1 MTNNLKAERT
11 LTAEE
16 LQAIID
22 GCEGLPEGPY
32 SAHDHEADL
41 LDGKG
46 RWMALWH
53 GDPIWHHFAR
63 MDPQTVKAMAL
74 ELLALRSQSIS
85 TQQPMGQVTDEMAK
99 RASDFL
105 WNNVGLMDFAHAT
118 GPDDLDE
125 IMKSAISA
133 AGMWGTS
140 ERDMANRAR
149 QFLAAL
155 GEEK

>member
-11 LTAEE
+11 LTADE

-74 ELLALRSQSIS
+74 ELLALRSQPLS
-85 TQQPMGQVTDEMAK
+85 TQQPMGEPVLWRVKDYADDWIFVRTREAAEEAAAHGNLIQPLSKSNPNTPERNDE
-99 RASDFL
+99 
-105 WNNVGLMDFAHAT
+105 
-118 GPDDLDE
+118 
-125 IMKSAISA
+125 
-133 AGMWGTS
+133 
-140 ERDMANRAR
+140 
-149 QFLAAL
+149 
-155 GEEK
+155 